1 MQHTRIFAITA
12 ALLCA
17 AALFLTGCGGA
28 AARTEPLDY
37 ASILQQARP
46 QEENDAYN
54 IYYAGTDGAVNGTAG
69 FTADLT
75 ADQIADGAQA
85 SLDLLGLDPE
95 DCLGWAAS
103 VSQMMTQSYAV
114 VIALPAEGRTD
125 AVKQG
130 LQDFIQQQMELQ
142 QNYLPDQYAIAKA
155 AQLTTLPTGEVVL
168 VMGPSADSELSAL
181 KEALA

>member
-1 MQHTRIFAITA
+1 MQRIRFSALLA
-12 ALLCA
+12 AGLCA
-17 AALFLTGCGGA
+17 AALCLAGCGA

-37 ASILQQARP
+37 AAILQQARP
-46 QEENDAYN
+46 QEENDAQN
-54 IYYAGTDGAVNGTAG
+54 VYYADANGTLTGTAG
-69 FTADLT
+69 YTADLT
-75 ADQIADGAQA
+75 AEQLTDSAQA
-85 SLDLLGLDPE
+85 SLDLLGLDPA
-95 DCLGWAAS
+95 DCRGWAAS

-168 VMGPSADSELSAL
+168 VMGPNAADELAAL
-181 KEALA
+181 KTALA